1 VHASI
6 KQAKLSDVIT
16 ERLESMI
23 LDGTLVAGEK
33 LLPERLLAEKF
44 QVSRPSLRE
53 AIQNLQAKGLIERK
67 QGGGTFITQ
76 NLSAKMTDP
85 LSALVA
91 SRPETQFDLL
101 EFRHALEGMAAY
113 YAALR
118 GQPEDYLAL
127 NNALNSLPSLH
138 TSQAHIKGTVE
149 NENENENKNKN
160 ENETETDAKRKL
172 SKQTQV
178 KTDIEQEAQA
188 LVEFYLTMAK
198 ASHNM
203 VLLHVMRSMQG
214 MLIDNIKRN
223 LEMLRDGADVEVQIR
238 EQRHA
243 IVQAISCQDPEAART
258 ASNKHLGFVESTLL
272 DINKRDVKIQRAM
285 RRIEVKENGKAAS

>member
-1 VHASI
+1 MHANI
-6 KQAKLSDVIT
+6 KHQKLSDVIT

-53 AIQNLQAKGLIERK
+53 AIQNLQAKGLVERK
-67 QGGGTFITQ
+67 QGGGTFIRQ

-118 GQPEDYLAL
+118 GQPEDYRAL
-127 NNALNSLPSLH
+127 NNALNSLPCLH
-138 TSQAHIKGTVE
+138 KSEAQP
-149 NENENENKNKN
+149 KNAA
-160 ENETETDAKRKL
+160 AKQKL
-172 SKQTQV
+172 SAKIQIRTDTQ
-178 KTDIEQEAQA
+178 QEAEA

-223 LEMLRDGADVEVQIR
+223 LEMLRDGADVEAQIR

-243 IVQAISCQDPEAART
+243 IVQAISSQDPEAARK

-272 DINKRDVKIQRAM
+272 DINKRDVKLQRAM
-285 RRIEVKENGKAAS
+285 RRIEVKENGKAIS

>member
-1 VHASI
+1 MHASI
-6 KQAKLSDVIT
+6 KHQKLSDVIT

-67 QGGGTFITQ
+67 QGGGTFITK
-76 NLSAKMTDP
+76 NLSAKITDP
-85 LSALVA
+85 LLALVA

-138 TSQAHIKGTVE
+138 NSKVQEKSTLVKNAAVDKIEVKQNLSAQ
-149 NENENENKNKN
+149 NKVQTDTNS
-160 ENETETDAKRKL
+160 ETEK
-172 SKQTQV
+172 
-178 KTDIEQEAQA
+178 EAQA

-214 MLIDNIKRN
+214 MLVDNIKRN
-223 LEMLRDGADVEVQIR
+223 LEMLRAGADVEVQIR

-243 IVQAISCQDPEAART
+243 IVQAISSQDPEAARE
-258 ASNKHLGFVESTLL
+258 ASNEHLGFVESTLL
-272 DINKRDVKIQRAM
+272 DINKRDVKLQRAM
-285 RRIEVKENGKAAS
+285 RRIEVKENGKTVS

>member
-1 VHASI
+1 MKVHANR
-6 KQAKLSDVIT
+6 KHQKLSDVIT

-53 AIQNLQAKGLIERK
+53 AIQNLQARGLVERK
-67 QGGGTFITQ
+67 QGGGTFIRQ

-118 GQPEDYLAL
+118 GQPEDYRAL

-138 TSQAHIKGTVE
+138 RPEIQA
-149 NENENENKNKN
+149 KNATGKQ
-160 ENETETDAKRKL
+160 KL
-172 SKQTQV
+172 SAQNQV
-178 KTDIEQEAQA
+178 KTDTQQEAKA

-203 VLLHVMRSMQG
+203 VLLHVMRSMQA
-214 MLIDNIKRN
+214 MLVDNIKRN

-243 IVQAISCQDPEAART
+243 IVQAISAQDPEAARK
-258 ASNKHLGFVESTLL
+258 ASNEHLGFVESTLL
-272 DINKRDVKIQRAM
+272 DINKRDVKLQRAM
-285 RRIEVKENGKAAS
+285 RRIEVKENGKAVS

>member
-1 VHASI
+1 MAVHASI
-6 KQAKLSDVIT
+6 KHQKLSDVIT

-67 QGGGTFITQ
+67 QGGGTFIRQ

-85 LSALVA
+85 LLALVA

-118 GQPEDYLAL
+118 GQPEDYQAL
-127 NNALNSLPSLH
+127 NNALSNLAKL
-138 TSQAHIKGTVE
+138 ADD
-149 NENENENKNKN
+149 NNKS
-160 ENETETDAKRKL
+160 ERPFDA
-172 SKQTQV
+172 
-178 KTDIEQEAQA
+178 DQEAEA
-188 LVEFYLTMAK
+188 MVDFYLTMAK

-214 MLIDNIKRN
+214 MLVENIKRN
-223 LEMLRDGADVEVQIR
+223 LEMLRDDAKNGASVEEQIR

-243 IVQAISCQDPEAART
+243 IVKAISSQDPEAARK
-258 ASNKHLGFVESTLL
+258 ASNQLLGFIESTLL
-272 DINKRDVKIQRAM
+272 DINQRDVKLHRAM
-285 RRIEVKENGKAAS
+285 RRIEVKENGKTTL

>member
-1 VHASI
+1 MFITHFRVIRWDMAVHASI
-6 KQAKLSDVIT
+6 KHQKLSDVIT

-67 QGGGTFITQ
+67 QGGGTFIRQ

-85 LSALVA
+85 LLALVA

-118 GQPEDYLAL
+118 GQPEDYQAL
-127 NNALNSLPSLH
+127 NNALSKLAKLAND
-138 TSQAHIKGTVE
+138 
-149 NENENENKNKN
+149 NNKS
-160 ENETETDAKRKL
+160 ERPFDA
-172 SKQTQV
+172 
-178 KTDIEQEAQA
+178 DQEAEA
-188 LVEFYLTMAK
+188 MVDFYLTMAK

-214 MLIDNIKRN
+214 MLVENIKRN
-223 LEMLRDGADVEVQIR
+223 LEMLRDDAKNGASVEEQILK
-238 EQRHA
+238 QRHA
-243 IVQAISCQDPEAART
+243 IVKAISSQDPEAARK
-258 ASNKHLGFVESTLL
+258 ASNQLLGFIESTLL
-272 DINKRDVKIQRAM
+272 DINQRDVKLHRAM
-285 RRIEVKENGKAAS
+285 RRIEVKENGKTAL

>member
-1 VHASI
+1 MHASI
-6 KQAKLSDVIT
+6 KHQKLSDVIT

-67 QGGGTFITQ
+67 QGGGTFITK
-76 NLSAKMTDP
+76 NLSAKITDP
-85 LSALVA
+85 LLALVA

-138 TSQAHIKGTVE
+138 NSKVQEKSTLVKNAAVDKIEVKQNLSAL
-149 NENENENKNKN
+149 NKVQTDTNS
-160 ENETETDAKRKL
+160 ETEK
-172 SKQTQV
+172 
-178 KTDIEQEAQA
+178 EAQA

-214 MLIDNIKRN
+214 MLVDNIKRN
-223 LEMLRDGADVEVQIR
+223 LEMLRAGADVEVQIR

-243 IVQAISCQDPEAART
+243 IVQAISSQDPEAARE
-258 ASNKHLGFVESTLL
+258 ASNEHLGFVESTLL
-272 DINKRDVKIQRAM
+272 DINKRDVKLQRAM
-285 RRIEVKENGKAAS
+285 RRIEVKENGKTVS

>member
-6 KQAKLSDVIT
+6 KHQKLSDVIT

-67 QGGGTFITQ
+67 QGGGTFIKK

-85 LSALVA
+85 LLALVA

-127 NNALNSLPSLH
+127 NNALNNLPSLH
-138 TSQAHIKGTVE
+138 NSTIQEKSTSVKSTAVDKIEVKQNLSTQ
-149 NENENENKNKN
+149 NKVPTDNDSD
-160 ENETETDAKRKL
+160 TEK
-172 SKQTQV
+172 
-178 KTDIEQEAQA
+178 EAQA

-214 MLIDNIKRN
+214 MLVDNIKRN
-223 LEMLRDGADVEVQIR
+223 LEMLRAGADVEVQIR

-243 IVQAISCQDPEAART
+243 IVQAISSQDPEAARE
-258 ASNKHLGFVESTLL
+258 ASNEHLGFVESTLL
-272 DINKRDVKIQRAM
+272 DINKRDVKLQRAM
-285 RRIEVKENGKAAS
+285 RRIEVKENGNGKAVS